1 MLEAP
6 DDTLEVHDTFVTK
19 SIFPVIPTSI
29 SSKHNTFGN
38 NGNIYNVS
46 ATAMV
51 MAMPMVTVTAMAMV
65 MMMPTAMVTTMVMA
79 MPTVTLARTVVTV
92 ICRKHPEA
100 LDPSGVTSQNLDN
113 GSNYNM
119 QDNGNDDSFAIA

>member
-46 ATAMV
+46 ATVMV
-51 MAMPMVTVTAMAMV
+51 MAMPMV
-65 MMMPTAMVTTMVMA
+65 MMMPTVMVTTMVMA

-119 QDNGNDDSFAIA
+119 QDNGNEDSIAIA